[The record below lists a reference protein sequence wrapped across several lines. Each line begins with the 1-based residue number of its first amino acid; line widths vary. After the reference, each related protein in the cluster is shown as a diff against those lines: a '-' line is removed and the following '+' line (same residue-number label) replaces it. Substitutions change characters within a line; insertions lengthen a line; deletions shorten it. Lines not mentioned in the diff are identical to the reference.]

1 MSNDTLPNLYAITGC
16 IVDINTL
23 LINRGQLRKLLN
35 VNSDSELIALLNTVT
50 DNVEDDRD
58 LDQDMSLN
66 EQTL

>member
-35 VNSDSELIALLNTVT
+35 VNSDNELIALLNNVT
-50 DNVEDDRD
+50 DNVEAIVI
-58 LDQDMSLN
+58 
-66 EQTL
+66 